1 MFNLLDMKTS
11 LAECKNKLS
20 TKQMKGKTMTKE
32 EAIKRLKEVIK
43 KGDTLYTQLNHVS
56 QSGMT
61 RHISVRQIKN
71 NYPLDWTRLV
81 SVALDWKEA
90 KNRFGGYNGI
100 KVGGCGMDMGFHLIY
115 TLSSVLYDDGYAIK
129 HSWL

>member
-1 MFNLLDMKTS
+1 
-11 LAECKNKLS
+11 
-20 TKQMKGKTMTKE
+20 MTKD
-32 EAIKRLKEVIK
+32 EAIKRLKEEIK

-61 RHISVRQIKN
+61 RHISVRQIKK

-81 SVALDWKEA
+81 SIALDWKEA
-90 KNRFGGYNGI
+90 KNRFGNYNGI
-100 KVGGCGMDMGFHLIY
+100 KVGGCGMDMGFHLVY
-115 TLSSVLYDDGYAIK
+115 TLSNVLYNDGYAIK

>member
-1 MFNLLDMKTS
+1 
-11 LAECKNKLS
+11 
-20 TKQMKGKTMTKE
+20 MTKE
-32 EAIKRLKEVIK
+32 EAIKRLKEEIK

-71 NYPLDWTRLV
+71 NYPLNWTRLV
-81 SVALDWKEA
+81 SIALDWKEA

-100 KVGGCGMDMGFHLIY
+100 KVAGCVIDMGFNLVY
-115 TLSSVLYDDGYAIK
+115 NT
-129 HSWL
+129 

>member
-1 MFNLLDMKTS
+1 
-11 LAECKNKLS
+11 
-20 TKQMKGKTMTKE
+20 MTKE
-32 EAIKRLKEVIK
+32 EAIKRLKEEIK
-43 KGDTLYTQLNHVS
+43 KGDTLWTQLNHVS

-61 RHISVRQIKN
+61 RHISVRQIKKD
-71 NYPLDWTRLV
+71 YPLDWTRLV
-81 SVALDWKEA
+81 SIALDWKEA

-115 TLSSVLYDDGYAIK
+115 TLSSVLYNDGYAIK

>member
-1 MFNLLDMKTS
+1 
-11 LAECKNKLS
+11 
-20 TKQMKGKTMTKE
+20 MTKE
-32 EAIKRLKEVIK
+32 EAIKRLKEEIK

-61 RHISVRQIKN
+61 RHISVRQIKKD
-71 NYPLDWTRLV
+71 YPLDWTRLV
-81 SVALDWKEA
+81 SIALDWKEA

-115 TLSSVLYDDGYAIK
+115 TLSSVLYNDGYAIK
-129 HSWL
+129 HNWL

>member
-1 MFNLLDMKTS
+1 
-11 LAECKNKLS
+11 
-20 TKQMKGKTMTKE
+20 MTKE
-32 EAIKRLKEVIK
+32 EAIKRLKEEIK

-61 RHISVRQIKN
+61 RHISVRQIKI
-71 NYPLDWTRLV
+71 NYPLNWTRLV
-81 SVALDWKEA
+81 SVALEWKEA

-100 KVGGCGMDMGFHLIY
+100 KVGGCGMDMGFHLVY

-129 HSWL
+129 QSWL